1 MRFLVF
7 FILSFF
13 LSFFLAACAS
23 NGLIQ
28 PSVTSTADGPKLD
41 LIKGIPRISDIP
53 KRIVGALMDPIT
65 DFAVADSQ
73 TTLKWVD
80 EAVATGKLTAAQAA
94 EAKACP
100 LAVIAINDL
109 YTNLTK
115 PSDPQSG
122 ETKGLIYFA
131 TLNKYSSPGGVQEAG
146 KKLALDLV
154 SKCGQLIPA
163 NRFAP
168 FSG

>member
-1 MRFLVF
+1 MRSFIFAFLA
-7 FILSFF
+7 L
-13 LSFFLAACAS
+13 FLAACAS
-23 NGLIQ
+23 GGLIQ
-28 PSVTSTADGPKLD
+28 PTVSQTGDGPRLD
-41 LIKGIPRISDIP
+41 LIKGIPRITDIP

-65 DFAVADSQ
+65 EFAVADSQ
-73 TTLKWVD
+73 TTIKWVD
-80 EAVATGKLTAAQAA
+80 EAVAAGKITAAQAT

-131 TLNKYSSPGGVQEAG
+131 TVNKYSSPGGIQEQG

-168 FSG
+168 ISGAFGG